1 MPGVLIKKIHY
12 AKRNRHMQ
20 RKDNMKA
27 EEASFP
33 GGSRVKTPPAN
44 AENTGGVGLTPGSGR
59 SPGEAHGH
67 PLQCACLGNPMDR
80 GAWWAA
86 VHGLTKGGTQRVT

>member
-1 MPGVLIKKIHY
+1 MCIFSMPGVLIKKIHY

-33 GGSRVKTPPAN
+33 GGSRVKTPLAN
-44 AENTGGVGLTPGSGR
+44 AGNT
-59 SPGEAHGH
+59 A
-67 PLQCACLGNPMDR
+67 
-80 GAWWAA
+80 AWA
-86 VHGLTKGGTQRVT
+86 